1 MSLCVDRNEQVKVE
15 LCYVEYF
22 DNAYVENVYFGF
34 FFIFI
39 LF

>member
-22 DNAYVENVYFGF
+22 DNAMWIMFILA